1 MTVLQEYDAFNT
13 TIVSKQEIENEK
25 ISTTSNRQD
34 LINGELQ
41 KANDALGYIYSIK
54 GTVVQGEKGEELLAS
69 QQLTFNLVMIIC
81 YLVKVFMLLVLKSA
95 LKINYIEG

>member
-13 TIVSKQEIENEK
+13 TIVRKQEIENEK
-25 ISTTSNRQD
+25 ICTTSISQD

-54 GTVVQGEKGEELLAS
+54 GTVVQGEKRGTIGFPTANIQPSDDYLLPRKGVYAVS
-69 QQLTFNLVMIIC
+69 
-81 YLVKVFMLLVLKSA
+81 
-95 LKINYIEG
+95 IEIGTENI

>member
-1 MTVLQEYDAFNT
+1 LQEYDAFNT

-25 ISTTSNRQD
+25 ISTTSIRQD

-54 GTVVQGEKGEELLAS
+54 GTVVQGEKRGRTIGFPTANIQPS
-69 QQLTFNLVMIIC
+69 DD
-81 YLVKVFMLLVLKSA
+81 YL
-95 LKINYIEG
+95 

>member
-25 ISTTSNRQD
+25 ISTTSIRQD

-54 GTVVQGEKGEELLAS
+54 GTVVQGEKRGRTIGFPTANIQPSDDYLLPRKGVYAVS
-69 QQLTFNLVMIIC
+69 
-81 YLVKVFMLLVLKSA
+81 
-95 LKINYIEG
+95 